1 MLQNIGVKILQ
12 LNGSLSTH
20 LVTRWSNKMARIR
33 FNGLEYLAIGM
44 GWNEDRRN
52 KTGKLWR
59 IKDGHPFHILVE
71 KFGYVIVRDRDWAAA
86 ILKNPKD
93 GTFAV
98 LGCGSSD
105 APMTGSFLCDKVR
118 AKKYGL
124 HKLT

>member
-1 MLQNIGVKILQ
+1 MG
-12 LNGSLSTH
+12 
-20 LVTRWSNKMARIR
+20 RIR
-33 FNGLEYLAIGM
+33 VTGLDYLRIGM
-44 GWNEDRRN
+44 GWDEDRRN

-71 KFGYVIVRDRDWAAA
+71 KFGYTVIRDPDYGAA
-86 ILKNPKD
+86 ILTNPKD
-93 GTFAV
+93 GSFAV
-98 LGCGSSD
+98 LGCGSSN